1 VIKTCEKVFSRQQS
15 SAKPGIATV
24 SSGLEKDL
32 ALKAALKGN
41 RVTDQP
47 VELASAGCFY
57 IDETSI
63 RVYNIAIVIFL
74 RTHIVS
80 RIFGCFAVAG
90 RAWTA
95 CFDIEVDNQH

>member
-1 VIKTCEKVFSRQQS
+1 MHAGGIWCKTKIQIDH
-15 SAKPGIATV
+15 G
-24 SSGLEKDL
+24 GLEVNFSL
-32 ALKAALKGN
+32 
-41 RVTDQP
+41 QEP